1 MMTAL
6 KAKVKQNVDAKA
18 KDTCIITPENEYK
31 AFWDFVIFIVLIFS
45 CVITPLQLAI
55 WSEDL
60 PSK

>member
-6 KAKVKQNVDAKA
+6 EEKVQQDVDAKA
-18 KDTCIITPENEYK
+18 KEVCIIAPENEYK
-31 AFWDFVIFIVLIFS
+31 AFWDFIVFVVLIFS

-60 PSK
+60 PS